1 MVSVK
6 KMSWLRTLSC
16 MIVLTF
22 LCTPVSASDTS
33 PSSPLSGLEKV
44 GEARLSVWFWDIYDS
59 ALFTPS
65 GDYQKT
71 QFPQALKIDYLR
83 DIEAKELIEQTE
95 EEWQKLGESSEQY
108 SAWLSSL
115 SSIWPDIKEGDQLLL
130 LVDAEQTSHFY
141 FNGESVGQ
149 INDKAFGPA
158 FLRIWLDPQ
167 CSYPKVRRK
176 LIGEK

>member
-1 MVSVK
+1 MMGHRTWTLACLLMLASVC
-6 KMSWLRTLSC
+6 MSVGT
-16 MIVLTF
+16 
-22 LCTPVSASDTS
+22 SAAS
-33 PSSPLSGLEKV
+33 PPSPLNGLEKV
-44 GEARLSVWFWDIYDS
+44 GEARLSVWFWSIYDS
-59 ALFTPS
+59 ALYTQS
-65 GDYQKT
+65 GTYQKG

-83 DIEAKELIEQTE
+83 DIEADELLEQTE

-108 SAWLSSL
+108 SPWLSSL

-130 LVDAEQTSHFY
+130 LVDAEQISHFY
-141 FNGESVGQ
+141 FNGEPVGQ
-149 INDKAFGPA
+149 IKDAAFGSA